1 MLDQRASQQPIPF
14 RVNLI
19 SHYKYWGKRL
29 DIVQTAYEES
39 EPVSFFQWGH
49 DDRRNVKSYEKWLAF
64 LGVTIAMAL
73 GVLNL
78 VLTALQVWGSL
89 R

>member
-1 MLDQRASQQPIPF
+1 LLDQRASQQPIPLG
-14 RVNLI
+14 VNLV
-19 SHYKYWGKRL
+19 SHYKYWGERL

-39 EPVSFFQWGH
+39 EPVSFFQWRH